1 MAQVSKQLLRKE
13 INDWKTIKRMF
24 SRQTNTFGHYMN
36 KRYVM
41 KDKELEESLYFITA
55 VRILL
60 DKHVIIIP

>member
-1 MAQVSKQLLRKE
+1 
-13 INDWKTIKRMF
+13 MF